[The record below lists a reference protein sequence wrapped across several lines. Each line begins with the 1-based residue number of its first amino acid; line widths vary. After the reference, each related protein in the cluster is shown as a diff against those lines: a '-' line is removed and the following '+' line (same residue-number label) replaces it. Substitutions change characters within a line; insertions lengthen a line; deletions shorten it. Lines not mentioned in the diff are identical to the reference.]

1 MLPIPYGD
9 AQSLAQAQAAIAA
22 VKAQA
27 SGLASLDANSLV
39 VQNPANAVATATA
52 SKIPLRDASGDIA
65 VLSTATAGNNAIG
78 KTEAGVRISHAWVLW
93 RNEGRWWL
101 LDCTLKN
108 APIPADSL
116 PENRYIPL
124 YSYSKGSTFR
134 HSATQV
140 GLAQVASKRKSPV
153 ASN

>member
-39 VQNPANAVATATA
+39 VQNPANAVDTATA
-52 SKIPLRDASGDIA
+52 SKIVKRDASGDIA

-78 KTEAGVRISHAWVLW
+78 KTEAGSLA
-93 RNEGRWWL
+93 
-101 LDCTLKN
+101 TTN
-108 APIPADSL
+108 AGTVFQARS
-116 PENRYIPL
+116 
-124 YSYSKGSTFR
+124 
-134 HSATQV
+134 
-140 GLAQVASKRKSPV
+140 GL
-153 ASN
+153 